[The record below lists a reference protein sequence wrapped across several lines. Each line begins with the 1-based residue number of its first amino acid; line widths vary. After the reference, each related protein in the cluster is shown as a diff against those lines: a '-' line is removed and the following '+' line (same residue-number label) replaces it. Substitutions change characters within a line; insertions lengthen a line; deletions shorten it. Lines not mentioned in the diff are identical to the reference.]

1 MRQTGVDFD
10 APLLK
15 DAPID
20 EFLEVDDDGSIA
32 MLKELARTHG
42 ILVGPSSGA
51 VAYAAK
57 NYASKLPKNAL
68 AVMVFGDSGRAYL
81 SKNFY

>member
-1 MRQTGVDFD
+1 
-10 APLLK
+10 
-15 DAPID
+15 
-20 EFLEVDDDGSIA
+20 